1 MFPSGGLPVLP
12 QPPSPAS
19 QKSELCPGSGLKSNS
34 SATKVSL
41 KTTQPAIAQAPS
53 RFPYGPHSSQ
63 RGHEARPDPTP
74 VVSKLSAS
82 RPALSPGHTA
92 QPCSG
97 LTGPGLCSRHGAQP
111 GSQLRAQPPTS
122 PWLSVCQNLPAGLSL
137 LVASCHLSTP
147 CPVPGWQVPARGK
160 GVPPPGASL
169 LGQEEAP
176 SPSTALA
183 RGRPRAPLSEASLKQ
198 YGRMGHL
205 PTGRREGWGSDAPT
219 TH

>member
-122 PWLSVCQNLPAGLSL
+122 PWLCLSEFTSRSISVGCLLPSE
-137 LVASCHLSTP
+137 H
-147 CPVPGWQVPARGK
+147 PVPRARLAGP
-160 GVPPPGASL
+160 GQGEGCATSRGCPPGARGSPFSQHST
-169 LGQEEAP
+169 GSRTPQ
-176 SPSTALA
+176 SPSF
-183 RGRPRAPLSEASLKQ
+183 
-198 YGRMGHL
+198 
-205 PTGRREGWGSDAPT
+205 
-219 TH
+219 